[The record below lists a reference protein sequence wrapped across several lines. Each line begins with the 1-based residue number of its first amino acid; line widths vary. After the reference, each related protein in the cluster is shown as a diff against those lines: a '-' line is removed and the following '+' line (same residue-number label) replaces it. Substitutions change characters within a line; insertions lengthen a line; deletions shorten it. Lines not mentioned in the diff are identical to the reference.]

1 MGAVYPIVLRPRC
14 PASEDPEVLGFLR
27 LAKTMSNATW
37 AELELQPNGPEPAQI
52 YRVGSGKGK
61 AAKVSLDAGGDFDAT
76 LRLGGVAKQSTEL
89 VNLMS
94 ESLARILD
102 YRRMLIQTE
111 LLRGALDVTLNSVL
125 LFDHEGNILFA
136 NPPAD
141 RLLSQQ
147 TEDELFA
154 SCNERPRQPLFTL
167 LSSLV
172 DSVASGDGA
181 TSTWKGTLELDDG
194 RVMGC
199 DVTSFAERAT
209 DVPNAVLVL
218 LQPVESEAIARMQA
232 FSSSHGLSPREQ
244 EVLGLLRR
252 GLTTGAMAE
261 ELGISPHTV
270 RDHLKHL
277 YRKTGT
283 KGRNEL
289 LGLISRAS

>member
-1 MGAVYPIVLRPRC
+1 MGAVYPIVLPPRC
-14 PASEDPEVLGFLR
+14 PAGEDPEVLGFLR
-27 LAKTMSNATW
+27 LAKTMSDANW

-61 AAKVSLDAGGDFDAT
+61 AAPVSLDAGGDFDAT
-76 LRLGGVAKQSTEL
+76 LRLGGVAELSTEL
-89 VNLMS
+89 VDLMS

-172 DSVASGDGA
+172 EMVASCDGA
-181 TSTWKGTLELDDG
+181 ASTWKGTLELDDG

-199 DVTSFAERAT
+199 DVTRFAEPAN

-232 FSSSHGLSPREQ
+232 LSSSHGLSPREQ

>member
-1 MGAVYPIVLRPRC
+1 MGAVYPIVLPPRC

-61 AAKVSLDAGGDFDAT
+61 AAKVPLDAGGDFDAT
-76 LRLGGVAKQSTEL
+76 LRLGSVAKQSTEL

-111 LLRGALDVTLNSVL
+111 LLRGALDVTSNSVL

-199 DVTSFAERAT
+199 DITRFAERAT

>member
-1 MGAVYPIVLRPRC
+1 MGAVYPIALAPRC
-14 PASEDPEVLGFLR
+14 PASEDPGILGFLR
-27 LAKTMSNATW
+27 LAKTVTGATW
-37 AELELQPNGPEPAQI
+37 AALELQPNGPAPAQN
-52 YRVGSGKGK
+52 YRLGSGEGK
-61 AAKVSLDAGGDFDAT
+61 VAAVSLEVESDFDAT
-76 LRLGGVAKQSTEL
+76 LQLGGILKLSTEL
-89 VNLMS
+89 VKLLS
-94 ESLARILD
+94 ESLARVLEH
-102 YRRMLIQTE
+102 RRMLIQTE
-111 LLRGALDVTLNSVL
+111 LLRGAMDTTPNSVL
-125 LFDHEGNILFA
+125 LFDYEGDILFA

-141 RLLSQQ
+141 NLLSQQ
-147 TEDELFA
+147 TEAELFA
-154 SCNERPRQPLFTL
+154 SCRDQGRQPLFTL

-172 DSVASGDGA
+172 EAITSGDPA
-181 TSTWKGTLELDDG
+181 ASTWKGTLELDKG

-199 DVTSFAERAT
+199 EVIPLPESAV

-218 LQPVESEAIARMQA
+218 LQPLESDAIARMQA
-232 FSSSHGLSPREQ
+232 FSSSYGLSPREQ
-244 EVLGLLRR
+244 EVLGLLGR